1 MWSWAQHRQK
11 CVIMGLKI
19 EMCDQG
25 PKNKLGCVITS
36 PAQVRVVEEDVSSA
50 SSLRFSNRSSNWV
63 HPAKLKPGLLGFFAA
78 ALSKQC
84 PRCSG

>member
-1 MWSWAQHRQK
+1 M
-11 CVIMGLKI
+11 IMGLKI